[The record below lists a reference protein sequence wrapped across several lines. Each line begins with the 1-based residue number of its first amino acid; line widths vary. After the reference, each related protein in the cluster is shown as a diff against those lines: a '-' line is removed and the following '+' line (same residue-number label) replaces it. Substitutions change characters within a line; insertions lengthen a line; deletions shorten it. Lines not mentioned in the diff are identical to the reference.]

1 MLGSAPRKRGGQA
14 GQAGRSSFT
23 AVARTDLVLLAG
35 IGGLA
40 FLIRLVPVLRG
51 GGLYGLINYDDG
63 VYFGS
68 AVALVHGRIPYRDFL
83 LLHPPGILY
92 ILAPFA
98 ALGGIVGDATAF
110 ATARFGFMV
119 LGAANTGLVVLVASR
134 LGRRTALFAGLLYA
148 VWQVAANVERTTWLI
163 APQNSLLLLA
173 LLALAGPRGG
183 NLGQPPSIRRSA
195 IAGALLGF
203 SFAIQ
208 AWGAVPIAVVMGSL
222 LFDRR
227 RRPTDRLRPA
237 IAFGA
242 TAAIV
247 TASVCLPFLLVA
259 GPQMVRYVVF
269 DQLGRSPLS
278 GSIVA
283 RFRAIEGLP
292 ISGALASRELS
303 ALAVVAFVAV
313 AVLVAWGV
321 RTRPAIRLWTAI
333 AAAQIVVL
341 FLTPVFHYP
350 GWLAPAGALAIAG
363 SADAAI
369 ERARESGR
377 VAGAVV
383 AAYALGLVLLLPA
396 SFLHPV
402 GSRLQRTQMATVVA
416 DARCV
421 ASDSPAALIETG
433 TLTRDLQ
440 RGCPLLWTRRAC
452 PTTTASGPRSRARTI
467 PCIRRRWSGGTAV
480 PMERCSPAW
489 RPTPWPQ
496 GRSPRSALSCLSAA
510 PSARS
515 RCCRG
520 RAHRAPPACH
530 GAILPHRSR
539 QRAQRQPE
547 TSVRTSSPTTRAAP
561 NWTAPASVHA
571 EVHDATA

>member
-1 MLGSAPRKRGGQA
+1 M
-14 GQAGRSSFT
+14 
-23 AVARTDLVLLAG
+23 
-35 IGGLA
+35 
-40 FLIRLVPVLRG
+40 
-51 GGLYGLINYDDG
+51 
-63 VYFGS
+63 
-68 AVALVHGRIPYRDFL
+68 
-83 LLHPPGILY
+83 
-92 ILAPFA
+92 
-98 ALGGIVGDATAF
+98 
-110 ATARFGFMV
+110 
-119 LGAANTGLVVLVASR
+119 
-134 LGRRTALFAGLLYA
+134 
-148 VWQVAANVERTTWLI
+148 
-163 APQNSLLLLA
+163 
-173 LLALAGPRGG
+173 
-183 NLGQPPSIRRSA
+183 
-195 IAGALLGF
+195 
-203 SFAIQ
+203 
-208 AWGAVPIAVVMGSL
+208 
-222 LFDRR
+222 
-227 RRPTDRLRPA
+227 
-237 IAFGA
+237 AFGA

-341 FLTPVFHYP
+341 FLTPVFLHYP

-377 VAGAVV
+377 VAGAFV

-396 SFLHPV
+396 SFLHTV
-402 GSRLQRTQMATVVA
+402 GSQLQRTQMATVVA

-440 RGCPLLWTRRAC
+440 RGCPLLLD
-452 PTTTASGPRSRARTI
+452 PTGMSYDDGRGTKVPRPDDPLYQAAMERWYGDGDGVLFARLAMDGLAQRTLVDDPRSTCLWRTTSGQS
-467 PCIRRRWSGGTAV
+467 RR
-480 PMERCSPAW
+480 
-489 RPTPWPQ
+489 
-496 GRSPRSALSCLSAA
+496 
-510 PSARS
+510 
-515 RCCRG
+515 CRG
-520 RAHRAPPACH
+520 RARRAPPACH